1 MRPDARTLWVGLA
14 KFLAVI
20 VGGTAVGAG
29 IGIALSALSGNGG
42 NESTASP
49 RAIATPS
56 AEARTP
62 TPTSTAR
69 TPTPTSTA
77 RTPTPTSA
85 ARTPTPTGT
94 AVPAGEGLGLRVE
107 SARLIS
113 ASTASGRARQRARLV
128 VRVRL
133 SNRSD
138 VRLPA
143 QNPLL
148 LNGAGT
154 VRVDPFAADAA
165 GPLLRP
171 LAAGMSAVGE
181 LRYETAGE
189 LTQRLTDERRARLRF
204 GSEVISVK
212 LDISA

>member
-56 AEARTP
+56 AE
-62 TPTSTAR
+62 AR

-189 LTQRLTDERRARLRF
+189 LTQRLTDQRRARLRF